1 MAVHLHNRLLLH
13 LLERVDL
20 DASIRRSTADVLQ
33 ALAASKQ
40 GVLLLLLL
48 LLSQCPLPEAVPVPP
63 A

>member
-48 LLSQCPLPEAVPVPP
+48 LSQCPLPEAVPVPP

>member
-48 LLSQCPLPEAVPVPP
+48 LLSQCPA
-63 A
+63 